1 MPHPPVSMQLVSRHR
16 NHQSSGRPLLA
27 FFFFFLKRFRIR
39 VSSIGRGLLFSI
51 GGATGAIDIK
61 SEAEGIKFTHP

>member
-27 FFFFFLKRFRIR
+27 FFFFLKRFRIR

-51 GGATGAIDIK
+51 GGATTAIDIK